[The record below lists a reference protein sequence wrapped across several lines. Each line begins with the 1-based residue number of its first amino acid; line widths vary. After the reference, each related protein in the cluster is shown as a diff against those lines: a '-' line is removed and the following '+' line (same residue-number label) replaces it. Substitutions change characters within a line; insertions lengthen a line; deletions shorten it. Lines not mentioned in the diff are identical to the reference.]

1 LIQPRAGS
9 LGKRGDA
16 MIYIG
21 SFLHLTNQEQTSE
34 QERRHGEFS
43 LLIEASSSDE
53 AVYKFRGKIV
63 AYRMSRDFF
72 EGDCDIFF
80 SQLLEFRNLPS
91 KEPIMFNYHSFAG
104 DPVMPYISCSLPSE
118 VTDSCRIVGWNES
131 HPEIDEKPRAPF
143 LSFKEI

>member
-1 LIQPRAGS
+1 
-9 LGKRGDA
+9 

-91 KEPIMFNYHSFAG
+91 KEPIMFNYHSCRGPG
-104 DPVMPYISCSLPSE
+104 DALHQLLAPVRGDGLMPDRRLE
-118 VTDSCRIVGWNES
+118 RES
-131 HPEIDEKPRAPF
+131 T
-143 LSFKEI
+143 